1 MLLLLSFWTAC
12 WLWHAAKTLFV
23 CCGIW
28 MGMFCWLQHS
38 LGGRWPTHALFG
50 ALPWRSR
57 GCRGCSSACLC
68 CKWTSEMMTSI
79 STCVSMRNASQ
90 LCVSCVHAGS
100 VSLYIDL
107 VGINISMIIFP
118 FEWPLRDIHG
128 CPLRWILKMSNMCLL
143 EH

>member
-1 MLLLLSFWTAC
+1 MIWMPGGKSDQPGVGKLSCCCCFPFELLVGFDMPPRPY
-12 WLWHAAKTLFV
+12 LFV
-23 CCGIW
+23 VGFEWECSVGCSIHWVDGGPH
-28 MGMFCWLQHS
+28 MRS
-38 LGGRWPTHALFG
+38 LAP
-50 ALPWRSR
+50 SR
-57 GCRGCSSACLC
+57 GEAGGVAAAALLVLC

-118 FEWPLRDIHG
+118 FE
-128 CPLRWILKMSNMCLL
+128 
-143 EH
+143 